1 MLSQLRRKLLSA
13 PLGRVKAWAS
23 EAIEDFHWLAEA
35 SALAPTPGCR
45 RRMLML
51 LSLAAIR
58 SGGLSPIRLS
68 DRRLGA
74 SWLSQ

>member
-13 PLGRVKAWAS
+13 PLGGVKAWEC

-45 RRMLML
+45 WRMLML
-51 LSLAAIR
+51 LSLER
-58 SGGLSPIRLS
+58 
-68 DRRLGA
+68 
-74 SWLSQ
+74 